1 MDYIAVLHRN
11 LTASASAFPIYPAA
25 SPGGGRTPDEAKD
38 MALGGMVRKASGDD
52 RPARVGQA
60 VEWTVAYQDGGE
72 LQAYVKRHTLHP
84 SD

>member
-1 MDYIAVLHRN
+1 
-11 LTASASAFPIYPAA
+11 
-25 SPGGGRTPDEAKD
+25 

-60 VEWTVAYQDGGE
+60 VEWTVAYQDGGK
-72 LQAYVKRHTLHP
+72 LQAYVKRLTLHP